1 MAINDPMG
9 GPNRLRRA
17 AEPTARR
24 SGTRAALFWVFAL
37 VAGLGHRAA
46 ARALS
51 RQARRRRTG
60 RRGRGVVVAAVDLPL
75 AAKLKLED
83 LKVIEWPAD
92 HLPPGAISDPKEL
105 VGRVLISRVLAQQ
118 PLLPGMLAAK
128 NAGSG
133 LAALIPSN
141 MRAIAVRVDDVVGV
155 AGFIHADDRV
165 DVLVTHAPERPRAR
179 ESTTKVFLQNVKV
192 LAVGQ
197 EVDNGDKS
205 RLHATPA
212 TVATL
217 LVSPQDAERLVLA
230 QTRGRIML
238 TLRSWTDSLPVD
250 TDRREP
256 VGLGRRRRRSRV
268 KDNGADAAAAHAQA
282 RVAPRQGRQ
291 GAAAGAAPCRRTGAA
306 AEGHRRDSARRS
318 LRTAQLQPRREAIVT
333 PRRLVGAASIADIA
347 DASQP
352 AALAAPRAPD
362 QRRPPSASIARSA
375 R

>member
-1 MAINDPMG
+1 
-9 GPNRLRRA
+9 
-17 AEPTARR
+17 
-24 SGTRAALFWVFAL
+24 VFAL
-37 VAGLGHRAA
+37 VAGLGTALLL
-46 ARALS
+46 ARYLDKKGGGG
-51 RQARRRRTG
+51 QAVAVT
-60 RRGRGVVVAAVDLPL
+60 GVVVAAVDLPL
-75 AAKLKLED
+75 AARLKVED

-92 HLPPGAISDPKEL
+92 HVPPGAITDPKEL

-165 DVLVTHAPERPRAR
+165 DVMVTMRPYQGS

-197 EVDNGDKS
+197 DVDNGEKS
-205 RLHATPA
+205 RLHATQA

-230 QTRGRIML
+230 QTEGRIML

-250 TDRREP
+250 T
-256 VGLGRRRRRSRV
+256 
-268 KDNGADAAAAHAQA
+268 NGAN
-282 RVAPRQGRQ
+282 PSGLI
-291 GAAAGAAPCRRTGAA
+291 GGAAPVAAKDSGANGGAA
-306 AEGHRRDSARRS
+306 RPQAAARRG
-318 LRTAQLQPRREAIVT
+318 RGKDKGPQPPT
-333 PRRLVGAASIADIA
+333 
-347 DASQP
+347 
-352 AALAAPRAPD
+352 LAAD
-362 QRRPPSASIARSA
+362 QTPPQKDTVEILRGD
-375 R
+375 RFEQRNFNRGEKR

>member
-9 GPNRLRRA
+9 GTNRLRRA

-37 VAGLGHRAA
+37 VAGLGTALLL
-46 ARALS
+46 ARYLDKKGGGG
-51 RQARRRRTG
+51 QAVAVS
-60 RRGRGVVVAAVDLPL
+60 GVVVAAVDLPL
-75 AAKLKLED
+75 AARLKIED

-92 HLPPGAISDPKEL
+92 HVPPGAISDPKDL

-118 PLLPGMLAAK
+118 PLMPGMLAAK

-141 MRAIAVRVDDVVGV
+141 MRAMAVRVDDIVGV

-165 DVLVTHAPERPRAR
+165 DVLVTMRQAFQGG
-179 ESTTKVFLQNVKV
+179 ESTTKAFLQNIKV

-230 QTRGRIML
+230 QTEGRIML
-238 TLRSWTDSLPVD
+238 TLRSWTDSVPVE
-250 TDRREP
+250 TTGISPSGLMGGAP
-256 VGLGRRRRRSRV
+256 VAV
-268 KDNGADAAAAHAQA
+268 KDNGANAAAAHQQA
-282 RVAPRQGRQ
+282 PSRRGKGGKGAPPQ
-291 GAAAGAAPCRRTGAA
+291 PTLA
-306 AEGHRRDSARRS
+306 AEQAPPQKDTVEI
-318 LRTAQLQPRREAIVT
+318 LRGDRFE
-333 PRRLVGAASIADIA
+333 
-347 DASQP
+347 
-352 AALAAPRAPD
+352 
-362 QRRPPSASIARSA
+362 QRNFNRGEKR
-375 R
+375 

>member
-1 MAINDPMG
+1 MG
-9 GPNRLRRA
+9 GTNRLRRA

-37 VAGLGHRAA
+37 VAGLGTALLL
-46 ARALS
+46 ARYLDKKGGGG
-51 RQARRRRTG
+51 QAVAVT
-60 RRGRGVVVAAVDLPL
+60 GVVVAAADLPL
-75 AAKLKLED
+75 AARLKVED

-92 HLPPGAISDPKEL
+92 HVPPGAITDPKEL

-133 LAALIPSN
+133 LAALIPPN
-141 MRAIAVRVDDVVGV
+141 MRAIAVRVDDIVGV

-165 DVLVTHAPERPRAR
+165 DVLVTMRQNFQGG
-179 ESTTKVFLQNVKV
+179 ESTTKVFLQNIKV

-230 QTRGRIML
+230 QMEGRIML
-238 TLRSWTDSLPVD
+238 TLRSWTDSQPVD
-250 TDRREP
+250 TNGAQPSGLIGGAP
-256 VGLGRRRRRSRV
+256 VAV
-268 KDNGADAAAAHAQA
+268 KDNGANAGSPHQQA
-282 RVAPRQGRQ
+282 
-291 GAAAGAAPCRRTGAA
+291 
-306 AEGHRRDSARRS
+306 SARRGKGGKGPPPPP
-318 LRTAQLQPRREAIVT
+318 T
-333 PRRLVGAASIADIA
+333 
-347 DASQP
+347 
-352 AALAAPRAPD
+352 LAAEQAPQKD
-362 QRRPPSASIARSA
+362 TVEILRGDRFEQRNFNRGEKR
-375 R
+375 